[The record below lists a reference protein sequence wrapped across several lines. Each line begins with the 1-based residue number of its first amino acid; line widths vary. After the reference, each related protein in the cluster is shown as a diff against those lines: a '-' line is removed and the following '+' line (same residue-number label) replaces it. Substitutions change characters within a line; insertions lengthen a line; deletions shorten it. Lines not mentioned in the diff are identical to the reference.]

1 MTVCFDGFLR
11 FEAGCDRL
19 GAFRERSAPVG
30 RALDSAVVVPGES
43 PSPRQLIGLGATLV
57 GFVVLGLV
65 GGIALDSWL
74 HSTPVWTMVGL
85 FLGVLGAVGTAFGEL
100 RKFLR

>member
-1 MTVCFDGFLR
+1 M
-11 FEAGCDRL
+11 
-19 GAFRERSAPVG
+19 
-30 RALDSAVVVPGES
+30 PGES

-65 GGIALDSWL
+65 GGVALDSWL
-74 HSTPVWTMVGL
+74 DSSPVWTMVGL
-85 FLGVLGAVGTAFGEL
+85 FLGVLGAVMTAIAEF